1 MAMRMEIKKD
11 YNRLDSVISSWY
23 EELCREGGLC
33 VAISRKAPRLLEW
46 CANRFGHR
54 DGMEVITEIASPFV
68 DFSKRESCMLIDEA
82 IYNGTTFSKV
92 YDLIN
97 GIAPMTMVKSKPLV
111 VAENAHFNINDKVN
125 IIKED
130 EICFFVD
137 TIIKRFHES
146 IKPYDIEYPLI
157 YMDLGHEIKDEEMI
171 AALELLSIFENNRTG
186 CSCDEVYYVTETYSR
201 ETGKTMKSYSYL
213 FEYMFK
219 DYLPN
224 YLKPDF
230 AKLRINVKGNVLSI
244 AVMSPYV
251 LTDND
256 IENPEMIFSG
266 AFGDIWRN
274 ICDAVINHNDE
285 NKEYEYQRRKSLTI
299 LANYLLSYNNYLA
312 LKDSIMMAFGAR
324 RSWID
329 EQDIAYLTGREL
341 ALTLKDA
348 LVSINAPIEVTRLY
362 PLSSDIDKS
371 YMPAAYK
378 EEYIRKAGA
387 ANLKAQHFFEK
398 ISNQFSTM
406 HWDIEVNSRKNSP
419 DDYYSRLRFGESFSS
434 LYERYKYNSKI
445 LRFDIHRNIDCRVD
459 AGSVVPNYV
468 RLENTPDYWL
478 RLFRS
483 GENEDLLIDQFNR
496 VVLGLFRQ
504 YQKVTNDQ
512 ALPYLVVQLVLTLM
526 AYMDKDQYSRFF
538 GYKIGIDDSDAIS
551 SPYIKVDNKSIDILD
566 KMARSRLFGT
576 NGKNS
581 FTLLDAEFY
590 SKYDTGNPLSAQQES
605 DMAEA
610 VIFVHDL
617 CADYVA
623 WDIIKALYLFN
634 LLKFDLSK
642 FGLDVEAFAED
653 FRKDVKAGISTN
665 TQDHIN
671 RFIKLLTL
679 IPSEENVVKNMP
691 ESHWRTVFLDLYNK
705 YMDNISAARNLRH
718 RLNRILYLNCYWGLK
733 TTGKMNGYVA
743 DFIHNNELDKY
754 FSPEEEEKLKNSAS
768 MTVEDFKRYVLNM
781 L

>member
-1 MAMRMEIKKD
+1 MAMYKEIKKD
-11 YNRLDSVISSWY
+11 YNRLNSVISSWY
-23 EELCREGGLC
+23 EELCRQGGLC

-46 CANRFGHR
+46 CANRFGHS
-54 DGMEVITEIASPFV
+54 DGMEVITEIALPFV
-68 DFSKRESCMLIDEA
+68 DFSRRESCILTDEA

-92 YDLIN
+92 YDLIK
-97 GIAPMTMVKSKPLV
+97 GIAPMTLVKPKPLV
-111 VAENAHFNINDKVN
+111 VAENAHFNINDEVN
-125 IIKED
+125 IIKDD

-137 TIIKRFHES
+137 TIIKRFHEG

-157 YMDLGHEIKDEEMI
+157 YLDLGHEIKDEEMI
-171 AALELLSIFENNRTG
+171 AALELFSALENTRTG
-186 CSCDEVYYVTETYSR
+186 NSCDEVYYVTETYSR
-201 ETGKTMKSYSYL
+201 ETGKAMKSYSYI

-230 AKLRINVKGNVLSI
+230 AKLRMNIKGNILSI
-244 AVMSPYV
+244 AVMSPYI

-256 IENPEMIFSG
+256 IENPDMIFSG
-266 AFGDIWRN
+266 AFADIWRK

-285 NKEYEYQRRKSLTI
+285 DEEYDYQRRKSLTI

-312 LKDSIMMAFGAR
+312 LKDNIMMAFGAKS
-324 RSWID
+324 SWID

-341 ALTLKDA
+341 ASAVKDA

-378 EEYIRKAGA
+378 EEYIRKVGA

-445 LRFDIHRNIDCRVD
+445 LRFDIHRNIDSRVD

-483 GENEDLLIDQFNR
+483 GENEDLQIDQFNR
-496 VVLGLFRQ
+496 VTLNLFRQ
-504 YQKVTNDQ
+504 YQKVSNDQ
-512 ALPYLVVQLVLTLM
+512 TLPYLVVQLVLTLM
-526 AYMDKDQYSRFF
+526 AYMDKNSYSRFF
-538 GYKIGIDDSDAIS
+538 GYKIGIDDSEAIS
-551 SPYIKVDNKSIDILD
+551 SPYIIVDYKSVDILD
-566 KMARSRLFGT
+566 KMARSRMFGT
-576 NGKNS
+576 NGKNA
-581 FTLLDAEFY
+581 FTLIDAESN

-610 VIFVHDL
+610 VEFVHAL

-623 WDIIKALYLFN
+623 WDVIKALYLFN
-634 LLKFDLSK
+634 LLKFDVSK
-642 FGLDVEAFAED
+642 FGYDVEALADD
-653 FRKDVKAGISTN
+653 FRKDVEAGISAN

-679 IPSEENVVKNMP
+679 IPSEENVVENMP
-691 ESHWRTVFLDLYNK
+691 DSHWRTVFLDLYDK
-705 YMDNISAARNLRH
+705 YMGNISVVRNLQH

>member
-1 MAMRMEIKKD
+1 MAMYKEIKKD
-11 YNRLDSVISSWY
+11 YNRLNSVISSWY
-23 EELCREGGLC
+23 EELCRQGGLC

-46 CANRFGHR
+46 CANRFGHS
-54 DGMEVITEIASPFV
+54 DGMEVITEIALPFV
-68 DFSKRESCMLIDEA
+68 DFSRRESCILTDEA

-92 YDLIN
+92 YDLIK
-97 GIAPMTMVKSKPLV
+97 GIAPMTMVKPKPLV
-111 VAENAHFNINDKVN
+111 VAENAHFNINDEVN

-137 TIIKRFHES
+137 TIIKRFHEG

-157 YMDLGHEIKDEEMI
+157 YLDLGHEIKDEEMI
-171 AALELLSIFENNRTG
+171 AALELFSALENTRTG
-186 CSCDEVYYVTETYSR
+186 NSCDEVYYVTETYSR
-201 ETGKTMKSYSYL
+201 ETGKAMKSYSYI

-230 AKLRINVKGNVLSI
+230 AKLRMNIKGNILSI
-244 AVMSPYV
+244 AVMSPYI

-256 IENPEMIFSG
+256 IENPDMIFSG
-266 AFGDIWRN
+266 AFADIWRK

-285 NKEYEYQRRKSLTI
+285 DEEYDYQRRKSLTI

-312 LKDSIMMAFGAR
+312 LKDNIMMAFGAKS
-324 RSWID
+324 SWID

-341 ALTLKDA
+341 ASAVKDA

-378 EEYIRKAGA
+378 EEYIRKVGA

-445 LRFDIHRNIDCRVD
+445 LRFDIHRNIDSRVD

-483 GENEDLLIDQFNR
+483 GENEDLQIDQFNR
-496 VVLGLFRQ
+496 VVLNLFRQ
-504 YQKVTNDQ
+504 YQKVSKGQT
-512 ALPYLVVQLVLTLM
+512 LPYLVVQLVLTLM
-526 AYMDKDQYSRFF
+526 AYMDKNSYSRFF
-538 GYKIGIDDSDAIS
+538 GYKIGIDESEAIS
-551 SPYIKVDNKSIDILD
+551 SPYIKVDHKSVDILD

-610 VIFVHDL
+610 VAFVHDL
-617 CADYVA
+617 CADYVS
-623 WDIIKALYLFN
+623 WDIVKALYLFN
-634 LLKFDLSK
+634 LLKFDFGK
-642 FGLDVEAFAED
+642 FRLEVEAFADD
-653 FRKDVKAGISTN
+653 FRKDVEAGISTN

-679 IPSEENVVKNMP
+679 IPSEENVVENMP

-705 YMDNISAARNLRH
+705 YMGNISAVRNLQH

-733 TTGKMNGYVA
+733 FTGKMNGYVA

-754 FSPEEEEKLKNSAS
+754 FSPEEKEKLKNSAS

>member
-1 MAMRMEIKKD
+1 MAMYKEIKKD
-11 YNRLDSVISSWY
+11 YNRLDSIISSWY
-23 EELCREGGLC
+23 EELCRQGGLC

-46 CANRFGHR
+46 CANRFGHS
-54 DGMEVITEIASPFV
+54 DGMEVITEIALPFV
-68 DFSKRESCMLIDEA
+68 DFSRRESCILTDEA

-92 YDLIN
+92 YDLIK
-97 GIAPMTMVKSKPLV
+97 GIAPMTMVKPKPLV
-111 VAENAHFNINDKVN
+111 VAENAHFNINDEVN

-137 TIIKRFHES
+137 TIIKRFHEG

-157 YMDLGHEIKDEEMI
+157 YLDLGHEIKDEEMI
-171 AALELLSIFENNRTG
+171 AALELFSALENTRTG
-186 CSCDEVYYVTETYSR
+186 NSCDEVYYVTETYSR
-201 ETGKTMKSYSYL
+201 ETGKAMKSYSYI

-230 AKLRINVKGNVLSI
+230 AKLRMNVKGNILSI

-266 AFGDIWRN
+266 AFSDIWRN

-312 LKDSIMMAFGAR
+312 LKENIMMAFVAK

-329 EQDIAYLTGREL
+329 EHDIAYLTGREL
-341 ALTLKDA
+341 ASAVKDA
-348 LVSINAPIEVTRLY
+348 LVSITAPIEVTRLY

-378 EEYIRKAGA
+378 EEYIRKVGA

-434 LYERYKYNSKI
+434 LYERYKYNSNI
-445 LRFDIHRNIDCRVD
+445 LRFDIHRNIDSRVD
-459 AGSVVPNYV
+459 AGSVVPNFV

-483 GENEDLLIDQFNR
+483 GENEDLQIDQFNR
-496 VVLGLFRQ
+496 VMLNLFRQ
-504 YQKVTNDQ
+504 YQKVSNDQ
-512 ALPYLVVQLVLTLM
+512 TLPYLVVQLVLTLM
-526 AYMDKDQYSRFF
+526 AYMDKNSYSRFF
-538 GYKIGIDDSDAIS
+538 GYKIGIDDSEAIS
-551 SPYIKVDNKSIDILD
+551 SPFIIVDYKSIDILD
-566 KMARSRLFGT
+566 KMARSRMFGT
-576 NGKNS
+576 NGKNA
-581 FTLLDAEFY
+581 FTLLNAESY

-610 VIFVHDL
+610 VEFVHNL

-623 WDIIKALYLFN
+623 WDVIKALYLFN
-634 LLKFDLSK
+634 LLKFDVSK
-642 FGLDVEAFAED
+642 FGHDVEALADD
-653 FRKDVKAGISTN
+653 FRKDVEAGISTN

-679 IPSEENVVKNMP
+679 IPSEENVVENMP

-705 YMDNISAARNLRH
+705 YMGNISVVRNLQH